1 MFADFAKKCAHKW
14 KKLSPEEKQ
23 HFHQLSELDRIRYEK
38 EMKTYRELKKK
49 KMDNKKKRSLEN
61 CGNNE
66 DISYDP
72 NDDMSSSSA
81 FDLFAKQEMP
91 IVREL
96 MPNINNEEMLNE
108 LLKRWN
114 SSGDEI
120 KKKFRDCVRLE
131 SEGTNDNVVKDIEEY
146 ISDDNEYDC
155 DQEEVIDDYDEGD
168 LHSKSSKV

>member
-1 MFADFAKKCAHKW
+1 LFADFAKNCAHKW

-49 KMDNKKKRSLEN
+49 KMDNKKKKSVEN
-61 CGNNE
+61 CCNNE

-72 NDDMSSSSA
+72 NDDISSNSA

-108 LLKRWN
+108 LLRRWN

-120 KKKFRDCVRLE
+120 KKKFRDCLRLE
-131 SEGTNDNVVKDIEEY
+131 FEGTDNVKDIQEY

-155 DQEEVIDDYDEGD
+155 DEDEVVDDYDEED
-168 LHSKSSKV
+168 IHSKSSKV